1 MRHLRLMALIAL
13 MLPGPAAGS
22 EAIDQLIGEGTIGI
36 DLRYR
41 YEGVEQE
48 GRPLSADANTLRARL
63 RLASG
68 NVNGFSGQLEIDRSQ
83 ALGGQQYDDTRNGRT
98 DYPVVADPEGTD
110 LNQAWLQYGIPEKVR
125 VRLGRQ
131 RINLDNQR
139 FVGASDWRQNEQTFD
154 AFRIETQR
162 LPGIAFDYSFVD
174 KVRRVFGP
182 ETGTPPATF
191 EGASHLVN
199 VRLTSLPVG
208 AIVLHGFFLDLV
220 DGPQLSS
227 ESVGA
232 RYEGRRAL
240 STSRAISW
248 ALEYVHQQDAG
259 DNPISIDAHYGLVD
273 LRMEAG
279 MLDLTIGREILS
291 GERGTFASTANPAF
305 QTPLATLHKWQGWA
319 DQFLTTPPAGIE
331 DTYAGVGAKHSGWNL
346 QAVWHRFSAESTSL
360 HYGSELD
367 MSVARKFAD
376 RFEVLLKY
384 ADYDA
389 DGFSSDT
396 RKFWVQ
402 LGASF

>member
-1 MRHLRLMALIAL
+1 MRHLRLVVLFSLVLSGA
-13 MLPGPAAGS
+13 AAGS
-22 EAIDQLIGEGTIGI
+22 EAIDQLIGEGAVGI

-48 GRPLSADANTLRARL
+48 GRPFAADAHTLRARL

-68 NVNGFSGQLEIDRSQ
+68 DLNGFSGFLEIDHSQ

-98 DYPVVADPEGTD
+98 DYPVVADPEGTE
-110 LNQAWLQYGIPEKVR
+110 LNQAWLQYEIPEQLR

-154 AFRIETQR
+154 AIRIETQR

-199 VRLTSLPVG
+199 VRLTALPVG
-208 AIVLHGFFLDLV
+208 AVILHGFFLDFV
-220 DGPQLSS
+220 DAPQLSS
-227 ESVGA
+227 QTLGA
-232 RYEGRRAL
+232 RYEGKQPL
-240 STSRAISW
+240 STSRTISW
-248 ALEYVHQQDAG
+248 ALEYAHQQDAG
-259 DNPISIDAHYGLVD
+259 DNPASVDAHYGLVD
-273 LRMEAG
+273 LRLESG
-279 MLDLTIGREILS
+279 MLDLFIGREILS
-291 GERGTFASTANPAF
+291 GEHGTFTSATNPAF

-331 DTYAGVGAKHSGWNL
+331 DTYAGVGAKHSGWNM

-360 HYGSELD
+360 RYGSELD

-376 RFEVLLKY
+376 RFELLLKY

-389 DGFSSDT
+389 DGFSTDT
-396 RKFWVQ
+396 RKYWVQ